1 MYEKPMSRRDIAWYE
16 NDLLKDMYI
25 KASSN
30 AFRGYHS
37 PIVSPKTT
45 FVGTNSLND
54 FINHLSAYLSDDER
68 RVLIVVDKD
77 LHKLG
82 ERVANRLNKRN
93 IDNKFYDNVLPD
105 VPKYTVSEGAK
116 ICEEYDPK
124 VILAV
129 GGGSAIDTAKL
140 ILLFYEKP
148 EININNMSAPYYAG
162 LRKKVKIL
170 AAIPTTSGTG
180 AETTFIAVVTDTD
193 RDPPKKTEVVLYE
206 FCPDFVVLHPD
217 FVKTM
222 PPNLTTGTGIDALAH
237 SMGSYMLTMST
248 LFTDMHN
255 LKAVE
260 LILKYLPRSVK
271 RGNDME
277 AREKMQIA
285 AYIAG
290 IGFGNISGGIEH
302 SLGHSFGAL
311 FHVHHGICVGLF
323 LCAAIAFQAKVTNRF
338 FDLTKL
344 FGIKIQDRGRA
355 EILRDLLISLRNFM
369 DEVNC
374 PKSIQELDNPN
385 ISREEYIKQIDQMVD
400 FAFNDYCTLSSTR
413 RINPPQYRKI
423 LETAYENKLEDLMD
437 LFYK

>member
-1 MYEKPMSRRDIAWYE
+1 MSRKEIAWYE

-45 FVGTNSLND
+45 FIGTNSLND
-54 FINHLSAYLSDDER
+54 FINHIAAYLLDEEK

-77 LHKLG
+77 LRKFG
-82 ERVANRLNKRN
+82 ERVANRLNQRN
-93 IDNKFYDNVLPD
+93 IDSRFYDNVLPD
-105 VPKYTVSEGAK
+105 APRYTILEGAK

-124 VILAV
+124 VILAI
-129 GGGSAIDTAKL
+129 GGGSAMDTAKL
-140 ILLFYEKP
+140 ILLFYEQPK
-148 EININNMSAPYYAG
+148 ININNMSAPYYAG

-222 PPNLTTGTGIDALAH
+222 PPNLTTGTGMDALAH

-248 LFTDMHN
+248 LYTDMHN
-255 LKAVE
+255 LKAIE

-277 AREKMQIA
+277 AREKMQMA

-290 IGFGNISGGIEH
+290 VGFGNISGGVEH

-323 LCAAIAFQAKVTNRF
+323 LCASIAFQAKVTNRF
-338 FDLTKL
+338 IDLAKI
-344 FGIKIQDRGRA
+344 FNIKVEDRQRDD
-355 EILRDLLISLRNFM
+355 ILKDLLTILRNFM
-369 DEVNC
+369 REVNC
-374 PKSIQELDNPN
+374 PLSIQELDKPK
-385 ISREEYIKQIDQMVD
+385 ISKEEYLAKLDQMVE

-413 RINPPQYRKI
+413 RINRPQYRKI
-423 LETAYENKLEDLMD
+423 LEITYENKIEDLMD
-437 LFYK
+437 LYYN

>member
-1 MYEKPMSRRDIAWYE
+1 MSRKDIAWYE
-16 NDLLKDMYI
+16 NEFLKDKYI
-25 KASSN
+25 KAGSN

-54 FINHLSAYLSDDER
+54 FINHIGAYLLDNEK

-77 LHKLG
+77 LRRFG
-82 ERVANRLNKRN
+82 DRVANRLKSQRN
-93 IDNKFYDNVLPD
+93 IDSKFFDNVLPD
-105 VPKYTVSEGAK
+105 VPKYTVLEGAK

-124 VILAV
+124 VILAI

-140 ILLFYEKP
+140 ILLFYEQP
-148 EININNMSAPYYAG
+148 DININNMIAPYYAG
-162 LRKKVKIL
+162 LRKKVKLL

-180 AETTFIAVVTDTD
+180 AETTYIAVVTDTD

-255 LKAVE
+255 LKAIE

-277 AREKMQIA
+277 AREKMQMA

-323 LCAAIAFQAKVTNRF
+323 LCASIAFQAKVTKRY
-338 FDLTKL
+338 FDLAKL
-344 FGIKIQDRGRA
+344 FGIEIQNQERDEIVRA
-355 EILRDLLISLRNFM
+355 LLVSLRNFM
-369 DEVNC
+369 REVNC
-374 PKSIQELDNPN
+374 PLSIQELDNPN
-385 ISREEYIKQIDQMVD
+385 ISKEEYIKQMDQMVE
-400 FAFNDYCTLSSTR
+400 FAFNDYFTLPSTR
-413 RINPPQYRKI
+413 RIHRPQYRKI
-423 LETAYENKLEDLMD
+423 LEIAYENKVEDLMD

>member
-1 MYEKPMSRRDIAWYE
+1 MSKKEIAWYE
-16 NDLLKDMYI
+16 NDMLKDSYI
-25 KASSN
+25 KAGSN
-30 AFRGYHS
+30 AFRGYHA

-45 FVGTNSLND
+45 FIGTNSLND
-54 FINHLSAYLSDDER
+54 FINHISAYLTNEEK

-77 LHKLG
+77 LLKLG
-82 ERVANRLNKRN
+82 ERVANRLKQRN
-93 IDNKFYDNVLPD
+93 IDSKFYSNVLPD
-105 VPKYTVSEGAK
+105 APKFTILEGAQL
-116 ICEEYDPK
+116 CEEYDPK
-124 VILAV
+124 VILAI
-129 GGGSAIDTAKL
+129 GGGSAMDTAKL
-140 ILLFYEKP
+140 ILLYYEQP
-148 EININNMSAPYYAG
+148 GININNMSAPYYAG
-162 LRKKVKIL
+162 LRKKAKIL

-180 AETTFIAVVTDTD
+180 SETTFIAVVTDTD

-222 PPNLTTGTGIDALAH
+222 PPYLTTGTGMDALAH

-255 LKAVE
+255 LKAIE

-271 RGNDME
+271 RGSDIE
-277 AREKMQIA
+277 AREKMQMA

-323 LCAAIAFQAKVTNRF
+323 LCASIAFQAKVTNRF
-338 FDLTKL
+338 FDLAKL
-344 FGIKIQDRGRA
+344 FEIELNNRDREG
-355 EILRDLLISLRNFM
+355 ILRDLLINLRDFM
-369 DEVNC
+369 RRVNC
-374 PKSIQELDNPN
+374 PLSIKELDNPK
-385 ISREEYIKQIDQMVD
+385 ISKEEYLANLEQMVD

-413 RINPPQYRKI
+413 RINRPQYKKI
-423 LETAYENKLEDLMD
+423 FEIVYDNKLEDLMN
-437 LFYK
+437 LFYD

>member
-1 MYEKPMSRRDIAWYE
+1 MSRRDIAWYE
-16 NDLLKDMYI
+16 NDMLKDMYI
-25 KASSN
+25 KAGSN

-37 PIVSPKTT
+37 PIISPKTT

-54 FINHLSAYLSDDER
+54 FINHISAYLSDNER
-68 RVLIVVDKD
+68 RILLVVDKD

-82 ERVANRLNKRN
+82 ERVANRLKQRN
-93 IDNKFYDNVLPD
+93 IDSRFYDNVLPD
-105 VPKYTVSEGAK
+105 VPRHTILEGAK
-116 ICEEYDPK
+116 ACEEYDPK

-129 GGGSAIDTAKL
+129 GGGSAMDTAKL

-148 EININNMSAPYYAG
+148 EININNMSAPFYAG
-162 LRKKVKIL
+162 LRKKVNIL

-222 PPNLTTGTGIDALAH
+222 PPALTMGTGMDALAH

-255 LKAVE
+255 LKAIE

-277 AREKMQIA
+277 AREKMQMA

-311 FHVHHGICVGLF
+311 FHVHHGVCVALF
-323 LCAAIAFQAKVTNRF
+323 LRASIAFQAKVTNRF
-338 FDLTKL
+338 YDLAKN
-344 FGIKIQDRGRA
+344 FGVKIENRERD
-355 EILRDLLISLRNFM
+355 EILKDLLTALRNFM
-369 DEVNC
+369 QEVNC
-374 PKSIQELDNPN
+374 PLSINELANPK
-385 ISREEYIKQIDQMVD
+385 ISKEDYLAQLDQMVE

-413 RINPPQYRKI
+413 RISRLQYRKM
-423 LETAYENKLEDLMD
+423 LETVYENNIEDLMD
-437 LFYK
+437 LFYN